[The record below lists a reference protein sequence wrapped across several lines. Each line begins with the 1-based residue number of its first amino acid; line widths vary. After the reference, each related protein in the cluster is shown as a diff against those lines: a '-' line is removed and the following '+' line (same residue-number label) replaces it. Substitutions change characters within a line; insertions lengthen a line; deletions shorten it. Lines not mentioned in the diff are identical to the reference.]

1 MERILVSM
9 DARHGA
15 WEAWSRAISLARRI
29 DARVYA
35 LLVYPPGVKGRAD
48 GDPNDEAGVR
58 HRLELLIESAKS
70 NGIAVDYFISEG
82 RYEEEVIRFA
92 EHNRITLMV
101 AESPEGE
108 MRHSDREFTS
118 FQKIRHRI
126 TCRLELVSPRKLQ
139 NLQA

>member
-35 LLVYPPGVKGRAD
+35 LLVIPPGMHGGAN
-48 GDPNDEAGVR
+48 GDAAEAGEVR
-58 HRLELLIESAKS
+58 RRLELLIEAAKS
-70 NGIAVDYFISEG
+70 GGIAVDYFVSEG
-82 RYEEEVIRFA
+82 KYEEEVIKFV

-108 MRHSDREFTS
+108 VRHSDRELAAVR
-118 FQKIRHRI
+118 KIRHRVS
-126 TCRLELVSPRKLQ
+126 CRMELVSPRKLQ